1 MKRIRENP
9 ELKFLAAFLFTTI
22 GFMAVIFALAI
33 IVDPYNI
40 FGLNIVRPILLTN
53 RTEKLELLAAA
64 DPKPEAIILGSSRVF
79 KMDTRRIERLTGLR
93 TFNASVSFARP
104 EEDLAMT
111 KYIVQDLGITPK
123 LFLVGINIVEFNND
137 TMDSQTINNPNLR
150 KYLSI
155 DRKAVLKILLPT
167 FKERFN
173 MRYLRD
179 IFVALFWNAHGFPE
193 RAISFGPDG
202 GQIFDRAHTSP
213 EPGAV
218 ALTANNAYTLLQG
231 MDTLSTERVRRFEE
245 FLAFARE
252 KNIHVIVFLL
262 PMPPELIPS
271 LSEHTPYE
279 TALREFHVRMEDWKK
294 QFAVEFFD
302 FGTVDAFAGLP
313 ADFDDSTHPSHRNL
327 DLMAD
332 RMFGRRVRAAR

>member
-1 MKRIRENP
+1 MLHRIRTNP
-9 ELKFLAAFLFTTI
+9 ELKFLATFLLATI
-22 GFMAVIFALAI
+22 GFAVAVFTLAI
-33 IVDPYNI
+33 LVDPYNI
-40 FGLNIVRPILLTN
+40 FGINIVRPILLTN

-79 KMDTRRIERLTGLR
+79 KMDTRRIERLTGLK
-93 TFNASVSFARP
+93 TFNASVSYARP
-104 EEDLAMT
+104 EEHLAMA
-111 KYIVQDLGITPK
+111 KYIIQDLDITPK
-123 LFLVGINIVEFNND
+123 LFIVGVNLVEFNND
-137 TMDSQTINNPNLR
+137 AIDMQTINNPNLR
-150 KYLSI
+150 KYLGI
-155 DRKAVLKILLPT
+155 NRKAVLAALLPT
-167 FKERFN
+167 FKERLN
-173 MRYLRD
+173 ARYLRD
-179 IFVALFWNAHGFPE
+179 IFVALFWNARGFPE

-202 GQIFDRAHTSP
+202 GQILDRMSMP

-218 ALTANNAYTLLQG
+218 ALTANNAHTLLQG

-245 FLAFARE
+245 FLAFTRE
-252 KNIHVIVFLL
+252 KNIYVIVFLL

-271 LSEHTPYE
+271 LSERTPYDA
-279 TALREFHVRMEDWKK
+279 ALREFHARMENWKK